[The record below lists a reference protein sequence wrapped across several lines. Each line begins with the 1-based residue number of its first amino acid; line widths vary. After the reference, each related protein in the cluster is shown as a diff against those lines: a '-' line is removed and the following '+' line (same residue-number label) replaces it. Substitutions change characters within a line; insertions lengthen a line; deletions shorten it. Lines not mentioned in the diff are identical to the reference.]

1 MAYERRLDR
10 NNPGCMVFLVDQSGS
25 MNEPVAGEQRS
36 KADAVAEALNN
47 LLYELVLRCIK
58 DENEGPRHYYD
69 ISVIGYG
76 PGVGS
81 ALGGALSG
89 RDMVSVVDVADNPV
103 RVEERESV
111 AKAGADGDVGTV
123 PRRHKF
129 PVWVD
134 SVADQRTPMCE
145 ALNRTGGMLATW
157 VQQHPDS
164 FPPIVINISDGA
176 ATDGDPRVWSRR
188 IQSLATLDGNVLL
201 FNLNV
206 SALSANPLFFPANAG
221 VLENDYARLLFEMSS
236 HLPPYMASL
245 ATGMGMSMNEGAK
258 GFVYNADMSAVVRF
272 LQIGTATSQAIR

>member
-1 MAYERRLDR
+1 
-10 NNPGCMVFLVDQSGS
+10 

-36 KADAVAEALNN
+36 KAVAVAEALNN

-58 DENEGPRHYYD
+58 DESEGPRHYYD
-69 ISVIGYG
+69 IGVIGYG
-76 PGVGS
+76 PSVAS
-81 ALGGALSG
+81 AFGGALMG
-89 RDMVSVVDVADNPV
+89 RDMVSIVDVADNPV

-111 AKAGADGDVGTV
+111 SSPGSDGDMGTV

-145 ALNRTGGMLATW
+145 ALNRVGGMLATW

-176 ATDGDPRVWSRR
+176 ATDGDPRVWSKR
-188 IQSLATLDGNVLL
+188 IQSLSTKDGNVLL

-206 SALSANPLFFPANAG
+206 SALSNAPLFFPSNPAT
-221 VLENDYARLLFEMSS
+221 LDNDYARLLFEMSS
-236 HLPPYMASL
+236 NLPPYMASL
-245 ATGMGMSMNEGAK
+245 AQGMGMSLDAGAK

>member
-188 IQSLATLDGNVLL
+188 IQSLATRRQRVAVQPQRVGAQRQPPVLSGKRRGL
-201 FNLNV
+201 GKRLR
-206 SALSANPLFFPANAG
+206 PA
-221 VLENDYARLLFEMSS
+221 
-236 HLPPYMASL
+236 
-245 ATGMGMSMNEGAK
+245 
-258 GFVYNADMSAVVRF
+258 AV
-272 LQIGTATSQAIR
+272 